1 MSKNSYG
8 YVIVRWEVEPPQKEN
23 DVPEV
28 TFTVLDAGK
37 DKTEITAGTLK
48 VYGKKIP
55 KKTLENL
62 GKLVTDAQY
71 NQRHETP
78 AVDG

>member
-1 MSKNSYG
+1 MLKNSYG
-8 YVIVRWEVEPPQKEN
+8 YVIVRWEVDPAKNEN

-28 TFTVLDAGK
+28 TFTVFDAGK
-37 DKTEITAGTLK
+37 GKTEITAGTLK

-62 GKLVTDAQY
+62 GKLVIDAQY
-71 NQRHETP
+71 YQRHETP

>member
-37 DKTEITAGTLK
+37 GKTEVVAGTLK

-55 KKTLENL
+55 KKLFANI
-62 GKLVTDAQY
+62 GQAVTDAQY
-71 NQRHETP
+71 YQRHETP
-78 AVDG
+78 TVD